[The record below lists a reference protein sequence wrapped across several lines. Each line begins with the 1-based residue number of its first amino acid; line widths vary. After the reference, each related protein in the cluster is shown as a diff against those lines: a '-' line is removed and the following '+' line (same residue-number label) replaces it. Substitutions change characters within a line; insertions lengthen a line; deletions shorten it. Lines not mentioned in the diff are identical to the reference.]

1 MKMKTKYSLILVLLF
16 ATLGSCSNGQSSKQ
30 RLTANEFNDKIKSST
45 NAVVLDVRTAG
56 EFAAGH
62 LENAMNIDWNNSSS
76 EAALKKLDP
85 SKEYFVYCLS
95 GGRSSSA
102 AEYMRA
108 NGFKNVYELT
118 GGIMKWRAA
127 GLAESTAKETA
138 LPADAG
144 MSMESYLALLKNDKT
159 VVIDIFAEWCG
170 PCKKMA
176 PYLNEMQNTMSDKVV
191 IVRIDADKN
200 VELCKQLKVD
210 ALPTIYV
217 YKNNAKT
224 FEHIGFLSKEDL
236 IKEL

>member
-1 MKMKTKYSLILVLLF
+1 MLF
-16 ATLGSCSNGQSSKQ
+16 ATLGSCSNGQSNKQ
-30 RLTANEFNDKIKSST
+30 RLTAVEFSDKIKSST
-45 NAVVLDVRTAG
+45 NAVVLDVRTPG
-56 EFAAGH
+56 EFTAGH
-62 LENAMNIDWNNSSS
+62 LENAVNIDWNNSST
-76 EAALKKLDP
+76 EAELQKLDP

-108 NGFKNVYELT
+108 KGFKNVYELN

-127 GLAESTAKETA
+127 GLPESTVNKSTSTTNE
-138 LPADAG
+138 G
-144 MSMESYLALLKNDKT
+144 MSMDSYLALLKNDKT

-191 IVRIDADKN
+191 IIRIDADKN

-236 IKEL
+236 VKQL